1 MKKRSLVAF
10 VLLIL
15 LTTINLPEKKIVT
28 SKFNIKKINI
38 ENNVLIKKNDIKNL
52 LDPIYDKS
60 LIFLNNSEIE
70 NLLLQ
75 NSFIDSFKVK
85 KKYPNTLKIE
95 IFEKKPFAI
104 LFYKKKKFYLSEK
117 IELIEFKDLKNFK
130 DLPYIFGNKDEFKIF
145 YNNLI
150 KINFPLKEVK
160 KYTLYEAN
168 RWDLETVNKNIIKLP
183 VIDYID
189 SLENYLNLKKKN
201 DFKNYKVFD
210 YRINNQLILK

>member
-1 MKKRSLVAF
+1 MKKRSIVAF

-15 LTTINLPEKKIVT
+15 LTTITLPEKKLVT

-38 ENNVLIKKNDIKNL
+38 ENNFLIKKNDIKNL
-52 LDPIYDKS
+52 LDPIYNKS

-70 NLLLQ
+70 NLLIQ
-75 NSFIDSFKVK
+75 NSFIESFKVK
-85 KKYPNTLKIE
+85 KKYPSTLKIE

-104 LFYKKKKFYLSEK
+104 LIYKKKKFYLSEK
-117 IELIEFKDLKNFK
+117 FELIKFKDLKNFK

-160 KYTLYEAN
+160 KYTLYETS

-183 VIDYID
+183 AIDYIE
-189 SLENYLNLKKKN
+189 SLENYLNLNKKN

>member
-15 LTTINLPEKKIVT
+15 LTTITLPEKKLVT
-28 SKFNIKKINI
+28 SKFNIKEINI
-38 ENNVLIKKNDIKNL
+38 KNNFLIKKNDIKNL
-52 LDPIYDKS
+52 LEPIYDKS

-70 NLLLQ
+70 NLLVQ
-75 NSFIDSFKVK
+75 NSFIDSFTVK

-104 LFYKKKKFYLSEK
+104 LFYKKNKFYLSEK

-160 KYTLYEAN
+160 KYTLYETS

-183 VIDYID
+183 AIDYIE
-189 SLENYLNLKKKN
+189 SLENYLNLNKKN